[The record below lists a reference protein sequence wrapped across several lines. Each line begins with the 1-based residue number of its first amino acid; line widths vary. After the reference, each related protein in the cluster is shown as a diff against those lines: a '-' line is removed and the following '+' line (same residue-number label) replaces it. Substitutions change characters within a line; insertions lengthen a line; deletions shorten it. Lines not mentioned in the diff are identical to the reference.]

1 MAPFL
6 ASLCLAALRGQQETG
21 LPECIDVTF
30 RNRTAWNDHL
40 LRPCSFYAED
50 PSTRCAQNTAAKVMC
65 CACGGGTTNTKAAV
79 VSTAT
84 TACYDFKAYNS
95 FGVIVTWEDE
105 EGYDCNNYKSYT
117 DACESGDDHA
127 NLGMTANDACCAC
140 NGGFFDNSGSN
151 DCVDKRFDNG
161 TTWNDGHVSI
171 PETCA
176 DYMLESCAAHGYEDY
191 GSGKAIDMC
200 CVCGGGTQSTAD
212 DDDDDD
218 ALVIGLSVG
227 GGVLAVALGAWAY
240 RTYGNSNS
248 KSYEA
253 VLF

>member
-40 LRPCSFYAED
+40 RRPCSFYTED
-50 PSTRCAQNTAAKVMC
+50 RSTRCAQNTAAKVMC

-84 TACYDFKAYNS
+84 TACHDFKAYDS
-95 FGVIVTWEDE
+95 DGVITWKDSRDF
-105 EGYDCNNYKSYT
+105 DCNVYKTWDY
-117 DACESGDDHA
+117 ACENEGGDYA
-127 NLGMTANDACCAC
+127 NLNMTANDACCVC
-140 NGGFFDNSGSN
+140 DGGFFDNSGSN

-161 TTWNDGHVSI
+161 TTWNDGNDV

-176 DYMLESCAAHGYEDY
+176 GHTLESCAAHGYVDY

-200 CVCGGGTQSTAD
+200 CVCGGGTQSTA

-248 KSYEA
+248 KTYEA
-253 VLF
+253 VSF